1 MPTQEKA
8 VIIIKSKPAKTE
20 KITNHRQKRDIVLYR
35 EITWKFFGLFVQG
48 NHVEILWAVLVCPLN
63 GNLYYPSMDLFHSI
77 KTDQVRSRNKNTEI
91 REEF

>member
-35 EITWKFFGLFVQG
+35 EITWKFFGLFWYVLSTETYIIHQWTFFIASRQIKSDQETKIQKSGRSSESFGGRSVQ
-48 NHVEILWAVLVCPLN
+48 L
-63 GNLYYPSMDLFHSI
+63 S
-77 KTDQVRSRNKNTEI
+77 
-91 REEF
+91 